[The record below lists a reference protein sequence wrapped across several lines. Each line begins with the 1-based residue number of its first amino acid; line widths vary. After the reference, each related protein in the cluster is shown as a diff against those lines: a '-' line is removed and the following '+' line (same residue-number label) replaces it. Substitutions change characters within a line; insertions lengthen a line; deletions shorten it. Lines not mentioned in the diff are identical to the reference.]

1 MKELVL
7 MGAYGDTVMFK
18 SVDGQFEI
26 HNGDEEI
33 YGLDMDDA
41 NILLDWLAEY
51 VGEDE

>member
-1 MKELVL
+1 MKELIL

-26 HNGDEEI
+26 HIGDEEI
-33 YGLDMDDA
+33 YGLDMYDA